1 MVWLAEHRTLHT
13 KRIIKGIRRDSP
25 AHDVLA
31 AEAVTLM
38 RLSHPGIPEVFDVD
52 EDDEFTYIIEEF
64 IEGDTLKA
72 FYLKRDVSEGQLLDH
87 LEQICSVLEYLQD
100 RSVRLIHLDLKPENI
115 MISDRVRII
124 DLGTAVKEKERSGF
138 RSVTAGYTA
147 PETIRGEETG
157 KEGDVYSLGKLILF
171 MVEHSTAGKRI
182 RKKLEQIAKRCATK
196 DRQTRVGS
204 CVIVTKMLKETT
216 KRKKSGHAE
225 VSACMKKIAVIGLA
239 RGCGT
244 THVAVS
250 LASVMAKHGP
260 VLFMQK
266 KRDPQLEEI
275 FATDAKGRAGRGISY
290 AAYAEGRAG
299 RGISYAAYG
308 TSGAGGHMSVIADL
322 SGEPVRFFK
331 EALAGFDLVI
341 LVGGGA
347 VWRNEDY
354 DFAERMAREK
364 LLGPGCR
371 VLMNMTGRHAAEL
384 LPCGIKAFKFPYEE
398 NPFSPGAETRKL
410 FGKIVGGS

>member
-290 AAYAEGRAG
+290 AAY
-299 RGISYAAYG
+299 G